1 MYKMS
6 GIYLILCCEMKLDMF
21 LYGQSADIESLIYK
35 ICTIILS
42 EENKKKWEN
51 ARLTLSYIFSS
62 KI

>member
-1 MYKMS
+1 MYNMS
-6 GIYLILCCEMKLDMF
+6 GIYLILCCEMKQEMF
-21 LYGQSADIESLIYK
+21 LYGQSADIASLIYK

-51 ARLTLSYIFSS
+51 AGLTLSSIFSS